1 MVDLKENETWS
12 LCSNFK
18 FIIHWASQ
26 DYLCARV
33 QVLRKS
39 ILKDGFQLEE
49 YKKYFI
55 GGEDTQTDLK
65 GQVEFP
71 QASVFKGLDL

>member
-1 MVDLKENETWS
+1 MVFVFKLQIYHS
-12 LCSNFK
+12 LGKSGLPMC
-18 FIIHWASQ
+18 
-26 DYLCARV
+26 RV

-55 GGEDTQTDLK
+55 GGEDTQTDLE